1 MERNKSKKKTKI
13 VGNLTIVYIVETYL
27 IAKGGKKEGGQIMI
41 TFTEVPLK

>member
-1 MERNKSKKKTKI
+1 MEKKKRKI

-27 IAKGGKKEGGQIMI
+27 IVKGGEKKGGQIML